1 MAPPSSSTRSR
12 KKISAPIQTL
22 LLKEEPR
29 SLGRYQNAVQAR
41 SVYHIWTT
49 LFAIFPGLHGVISAD
64 TVNETKNVITLLEV
78 LNMQFGKL
86 NFALEPTD
94 QENTYEVILYKVFP
108 GVYKTH
114 LHGVRQVTFEAHNHC
129 DLPSRIL
136 LETHA
141 ALARIF
147 NASGKGE
154 QIDKVLRD
162 CDEIRCLASDGST
175 DIETLLPIL
184 LCRMDH
190 FVPVAER
197 FIAGVFGREFFD
209 GSSDLED
216 VVEQVTATAPIALS
230 SSPGFDASYKVDALV
245 ERMHATCANIA
256 MLRLPEVG

>member
-1 MAPPSSSTRSR
+1 MGLNVC
-12 KKISAPIQTL
+12 L
-22 LLKEEPR
+22 LD
-29 SLGRYQNAVQAR
+29 Q
-41 SVYHIWTT
+41 
-49 LFAIFPGLHGVISAD
+49 
-64 TVNETKNVITLLEV
+64 
-78 LNMQFGKL
+78 
-86 NFALEPTD
+86 D
-94 QENTYEVILYKVFP
+94 QENTYEVILYKAFP

-184 LCRMDH
+184 
-190 FVPVAER
+190 VW
-197 FIAGVFGREFFD
+197 
-209 GSSDLED
+209 
-216 VVEQVTATAPIALS
+216 
-230 SSPGFDASYKVDALV
+230 
-245 ERMHATCANIA
+245 
-256 MLRLPEVG
+256 